1 MNDLDRSISGELS
14 RRHLLQMLGI
24 TATGSLAA
32 ACQGG
37 TREQPAAP
45 GKPASGGLFQGW
57 YPFDAPPKGNINLL
71 PGVSESITIGYFYDW
86 ILLPGA
92 MYYWASQDYFY
103 LLADPSSELSPDGTT
118 FTYRVRPGL
127 KWSDGKPVTGKDV
140 YTTWCLEYVMAN
152 AAFTYV
158 DEITQTDDM
167 TVTFHIK
174 TPAPIAQYYLLRGQ
188 IVSNAV
194 YGQFLAEAEPFV
206 KEQTPT
212 SDKRAAQLVQKVSA
226 FKPEK
231 VTASG
236 PFTFDMDKLSTQQLT
251 LVKNPRGY
259 LAKQVKFDRAT
270 VHTHQGINV
279 LATLALSGKIDYGTG
294 GWPVTIEKELEKKGL
309 RIIRP
314 PCYSGPALFINHGKL
329 PEFADKRVRHA
340 LAHAIDRAQQGRAA
354 LGESGKDVQLVAG
367 FSDLQVP
374 QWLSDADLAKLNKY
388 EYDQTEAAALLTAVG
403 WKKTGGSWMT
413 PQGKPA
419 AYTLIYPSQFPDWAS
434 AAQNLE
440 SQLTR
445 SDSRSPSAAWTWPSS
460 RSTSRAGSS
469 SLRLRVG
476 DRPETPTPQ
485 RPSPATSST
494 TTTRR
499 PNQTAAWT
507 SLWCR
512 RPTRWVAST
521 SGRRFRTVA
530 SEPTTR
536 SSGRRSPTSRWRSTN
551 CSRSSRC
558 SSGTTTTASTQ
569 RTSPGSL
576 RMTTRSTATR
586 STPTTSSRSFS
597 TRGFCDPHK
606 LSVERACAVVALSVA
621 VRRRCRQEGSSRAH
635 SSERRRSGG

>member
-374 QWLSDADLAKLNKY
+374 QWLSDADLAKLNRY

-413 PQGKPA
+413 PQGEPA

-440 SQLTR
+440 SQLTAFGFKITIR
-445 SDSRSPSAAWTWPSS
+445 GVDMAQQPIDVQSGKFEFAIAGW
-460 RSTSRAGSS
+460 GSS
-469 SLRLRVG
+469 G
-476 DRPETPTPQ
+476 NPYPTA
-485 RPSPATSST
+485 SFSSDLLDY
-494 TTTRR
+494 
-499 PNQTAAWT
+499 NY
-507 SLWCR
+507 
-512 RPTRWVAST
+512 
-521 SGRRFRTVA
+521 
-530 SEPTTR
+530 PTTQPNR
-536 SSGRRSPTSRWRSTN
+536 GMDFPLVQETDSVGRIDFGKAIPDSGFGAN
-551 CSRSSRC
+551 DEE
-558 SSGTTTTASTQ
+558 
-569 RTSPGSL
+569 L
-576 RMTTRSTATR
+576 RAKITDLALAFNELLPIIPLFERYDNNGVNTENIA
-586 STPTTSSRSFS
+586 
-597 TRGFCDPHK
+597 GFPPDDDPIYRNSIYADNFVTILLYK
-606 LSVERACAVVALSVA
+606 GVLRPA
-621 VRRRCRQEGSSRAH
+621 
-635 SSERRRSGG
+635 